1 LTTPIGPPR
10 PGKDAGL
17 SANKPDFA
25 LAIPRRA
32 RALGSPPDVS
42 RRWSGPKAPF
52 QSKGFVLLSMRRP
65 FGRRETVCGACHSP
79 SRPRRPRTIR
89 GPSVAAASDKA
100 RVKSNPA
107 RRPPRRP
114 EGPREPTANR
124 IRVSTNHRI
133 VKESRPSGRGARLP
147 RKPRPPPGKG
157 GETTPPGQCGRAA
170 LVWIDRE
177 IGGVFESSSP
187 RREPS
192 RGRPLVRGS
201 APMARG
207 SGGEGLAAIAGVRI
221 RAVFQVS
228 LERR

>member
-133 VKESRPSGRGARLP
+133 VKESRPSG
-147 RKPRPPPGKG
+147 
-157 GETTPPGQCGRAA
+157 QCGRAA